1 MYVTPDVMPCRS
13 GDASETIMLAVVGG
27 PAVQS
32 EFTAV
37 DTNPV
42 NGTPGVRLTPLD
54 WPEVCDH
61 RTANGTVGSDPLLKV
76 NALLAP
82 FPVAVML

>member
-1 MYVTPDVMPCRS
+1 MPCRS